1 MPRSLN
7 RHMWDGYH
15 VWQRSTPRKFRNKI
29 KRQVIY
35 AAEIICRGNKGSS
48 KRKIV
53 TLMLIKELI
62 RVSGKS
68 SIMSLLDKRGGR
80 LPQRTGWIDQ
90 LQPSAPFRRAETTQ
104 RKQLT
109 SSKPS
114 LAWWTAMM
122 TLLKTLRK
130 NRRVAKARLS
140 VSSIWLPRSDKVCA
154 QRRPRRTRSPR
165 LTTPPEAAFRRSV
178 TRTGGKALR
187 GRGLRPQAARQMK
200 VLRVLAVWPKS
211 SSLSGSN
218 QSRHQSLTHLITCT
232 RT

>member
-1 MPRSLN
+1 
-7 RHMWDGYH
+7 MWDGCH

-35 AAEIICRGNKGSS
+35 AAEIICRGNKGWSR
-48 KRKIV
+48 RKIV

-68 SIMSLLDKRGGR
+68 SIMSLSDKRGGR
-80 LPQRTGWIDQ
+80 LPQRTGRIDQ
-90 LQPSAPFRRAETTQ
+90 RRPSALFQRAETTQ

-109 SSKPS
+109 SMKPS

-122 TLLKTLRK
+122 TPLKTLRK
-130 NRRVAKARLS
+130 NGQTAKARLS
-140 VSSIWLPRSDKVCA
+140 VSSNWLPRNDKVCA
-154 QRRPRRTRSPR
+154 QRRPRRTRSLQ
-165 LTTPPEAAFRRSV
+165 LTTPPEAAFRRSA
-178 TRTGGKALR
+178 TRTGGKARR
-187 GRGLRPQAARQMK
+187 GRGLRPQVTRRTK
-200 VLRVLAVWPKS
+200 VLPVLVVWPKS

-218 QSRHQSLTHLITCT
+218 QSRHQSLTHSITCT